1 MAHMWQKFKR
11 GLSSAAKVAAG
22 VGAIAVAVHG
32 IHKGISVHGEVAA
45 QRQGIQALH
54 DYRAR

>member
-1 MAHMWQKFKR
+1 MAHLWQQIKR
-11 GLSSAAKVAAG
+11 GVHSAAQVGAG

-45 QRQGIQALH
+45 QRQGMQALR